1 MKKYLSNTALLLE
14 AVGLVL
20 MFTRDSWGAN
30 KPLYAFTGC
39 ALLFIGF
46 SILTHQEFSRPFHS
60 VSRSKKIG
68 VIFRICLV
76 AILAIWLVYDIYLMV
91 LGLPVDIEN
100 QEI

>member
-14 AVGLVL
+14 SVELVVI
-20 MFTRDSWGAN
+20 FTRESWGAN

-46 SILTHQEFSRPFHS
+46 SIMTYLEFPRPFHS

-91 LGLPVDIEN
+91 LGLPVDI
-100 QEI
+100 

>member
-46 SILTHQEFSRPFHS
+46 SIMTYLEFPRPFHS

-68 VIFRICLV
+68 VIFRIGLV

-91 LGLPVDIEN
+91 LGLPVDI
-100 QEI
+100 

>member
-1 MKKYLSNTALLLE
+1 MNKYISNTALLLE

-39 ALLFIGF
+39 VLLFIGF
-46 SILTHQEFSRPFHS
+46 SIMTYIEFPRPFHS

-91 LGLPVDIEN
+91 LELPVDI
-100 QEI
+100 

>member
-46 SILTHQEFSRPFHS
+46 SIMT
-60 VSRSKKIG
+60 
-68 VIFRICLV
+68 
-76 AILAIWLVYDIYLMV
+76 
-91 LGLPVDIEN
+91 
-100 QEI
+100 

>member
-46 SILTHQEFSRPFHS
+46 SIMTYLEFPRPFHS

-68 VIFRICLV
+68 VIIPHLPGCDTRYMACLRHLSDG
-76 AILAIWLVYDIYLMV
+76 AGTAC
-91 LGLPVDIEN
+91 
-100 QEI
+100 